1 MFYIALCNS
10 LQQFKLILRGVKAVN
25 ESENKLNKLIV
36 QRIQELRKKQG
47 LSQDELS
54 IKSGLEI
61 KYVNKIENFKIVITI
76 VTLDKIIQALNV
88 DYDSFFSL
96 NVDEELLNEPY
107 KMISSL
113 QGQLEKM
120 GKELNSLKKYI

>member
-1 MFYIALCNS
+1 M
-10 LQQFKLILRGVKAVN
+10 N

-76 VTLDKIIQALNV
+76 VTLDKIIQALDV

-96 NVDEELLNEPY
+96 NVNEELFNEPY

-120 GKELNSLKKYI
+120 GKELNTLKKYI

>member
-1 MFYIALCNS
+1 M
-10 LQQFKLILRGVKAVN
+10 N